1 MLSDKMQA
9 AMNKQIN
16 AELHSAYIYLSM
28 SAYFES
34 ENLRGFANWMRV
46 QAQEEVGHAMRFFG
60 FINERRG
67 RVILEAV
74 AAVPTQWATA
84 LAVFENAYQHEQKIS
99 GMINDL
105 MDLALADKDHAA
117 ASFLKWF
124 VDEQVEEEAN
134 ADAIVQELKL
144 AGDSGTAMFILDREL
159 AGRTAEPAGAGAAE

>member
-74 AAVPTQWATA
+74 AAVPTQWARRWPYSRTP
-84 LAVFENAYQHEQKIS
+84 IS
-99 GMINDL
+99 T
-105 MDLALADKDHAA
+105 
-117 ASFLKWF
+117 SRRS
-124 VDEQVEEEAN
+124 
-134 ADAIVQELKL
+134 
-144 AGDSGTAMFILDREL
+144 AG
-159 AGRTAEPAGAGAAE
+159 